1 MDFDGNMLMA
11 SFVFGMVGLGMVMF
25 GKKSGRF
32 VPMAAG
38 AALMAV
44 PYVIS
49 NLIALLV
56 VGVVLSATPW
66 IVRDA

>member
-1 MDFDGNMLMA
+1 MDMDMNTLMA

-25 GKKSGRF
+25 GKKAGRF

-49 NLIALLV
+49 NLIALIV
-56 VGVVLSATPW
+56 VGVALSAAPW
-66 IVRDA
+66 IVREG